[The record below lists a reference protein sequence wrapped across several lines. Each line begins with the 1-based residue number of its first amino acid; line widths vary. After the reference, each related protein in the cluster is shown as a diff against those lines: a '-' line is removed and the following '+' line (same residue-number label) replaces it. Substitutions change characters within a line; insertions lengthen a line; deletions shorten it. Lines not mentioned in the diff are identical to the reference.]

1 MWVALVRVRFSPAL
15 WLFRWPTN
23 LFLAGSL
30 FVAACGARP
39 WPVLEIHLCFVQPS
53 IGYVL
58 PCSWRRKLAHLSVPM
73 WPPCLRLHV
82 HCPAICGYHRQSLHG
97 PACPLCAWTNEGLD
111 ALSTRTGVYVR
122 LNPSAGPGPLCAY
135 AVHPWVRN
143 LHCATC
149 STLDIHGQHHVCMT
163 SQFAV
168 RIALVLLCAMML
180 SLRCS
185 LPGAVVYVDVAPPG
199 YCAPIRAVVCLALL
213 VFGTRP
219 CNLGHAVN
227 AGFGPPRPA
236 HSWPECS
243 ALHTG
248 MSSANNSSA
257 ETARQ
262 SRRGK

>member
-1 MWVALVRVRFSPAL
+1 MHLSAVWPFTLFGAGAAVSNDRSGWCLIGPYQWPFPGVMWVALVRVRFSPAL

-135 AVHPWVRN
+135 AVHPWV
-143 LHCATC
+143 
-149 STLDIHGQHHVCMT
+149 Q
-163 SQFAV
+163 
-168 RIALVLLCAMML
+168 
-180 SLRCS
+180 
-185 LPGAVVYVDVAPPG
+185 
-199 YCAPIRAVVCLALL
+199 
-213 VFGTRP
+213 
-219 CNLGHAVN
+219 
-227 AGFGPPRPA
+227 PPRR
-236 HSWPECS
+236 C
-243 ALHTG
+243 
-248 MSSANNSSA
+248 
-257 ETARQ
+257 RV
-262 SRRGK
+262 R